1 MTVYLDSVF
10 ALNFA
15 VNWLLL
21 RAAARLGAAAVRPR
35 RIAAAAALGAA
46 YAVAV
51 YLPGCGVLA
60 GWAGKLAMTAA
71 LLAVAFGLRRETLRL
86 AAVFGGVT
94 LALCGAVYGL
104 ELLKHG
110 RVRPGALWY
119 PVTFSSLVLTAGGVY
134 AATRLLLPRLSH
146 APDSVVPVRL
156 TLGGRR
162 VFLSALRDS
171 GNTLCDP
178 VTGEAVLVADW
189 RCAARLLPH
198 DGLRAADFAA
208 PAALVLRL
216 QRLHPRLIPFRAVG
230 TGQRPAARPA
240 VRGGP
245 HRKKG
250 AKKRPRRLLPD
261 ARFGRRRLRGPDRRE
276 MRCLNF

>member
-1 MTVYLDSVF
+1 M
-10 ALNFA
+10 
-15 VNWLLL
+15 
-21 RAAARLGAAAVRPR
+21 
-35 RIAAAAALGAA
+35 
-46 YAVAV
+46 
-51 YLPGCGVLA
+51 
-60 GWAGKLAMTAA
+60 
-71 LLAVAFGLRRETLRL
+71 
-86 AAVFGGVT
+86 T

-208 PAALVLRL
+208 PLW
-216 QRLHPRLIPFRAVG
+216 
-230 TGQRPAARPA
+230 
-240 VRGGP
+240 
-245 HRKKG
+245 
-250 AKKRPRRLLPD
+250 
-261 ARFGRRRLRGPDRRE
+261 
-276 MRCLNF
+276 

>member
-1 MTVYLDSVF
+1 MKDAPFPSLAADAGAYGAALEALAGFVLLPFGNFFLRARTVF
-10 ALNFA
+10 AA
-15 VNWLLL
+15 L
-21 RAAARLGAAAVRPR
+21 RTHLQDRTGTRK
-35 RIAAAAALGAA
+35 
-46 YAVAV
+46 
-51 YLPGCGVLA
+51 VLH
-60 GWAGKLAMTAA
+60 LIVTAA
-71 LLAVAFGLRRETLRL
+71 
-86 AAVFGGVT
+86 VT

-119 PVTFSSLVLTAGGVY
+119 PVTFSSLELTAGGVY

-208 PAALVLRL
+208 PAALVVRL
-216 QRLHPRLIPFRAVG
+216 QRLHFRAGG
-230 TGQRPAARPA
+230 TGSGLLLALPCEE
-240 VRGGP
+240 VRIGKRVQKNGLVAFSPTPVSDGGGYEALTGG
-245 HRKKG
+245 KC
-250 AKKRPRRLLPD
+250 D
-261 ARFGRRRLRGPDRRE
+261 A
-276 MRCLNF
+276 

>member
-1 MTVYLDSVF
+1 M
-10 ALNFA
+10 
-15 VNWLLL
+15 
-21 RAAARLGAAAVRPR
+21 
-35 RIAAAAALGAA
+35 
-46 YAVAV
+46 
-51 YLPGCGVLA
+51 
-60 GWAGKLAMTAA
+60 
-71 LLAVAFGLRRETLRL
+71 
-86 AAVFGGVT
+86 
-94 LALCGAVYGL
+94 
-104 ELLKHG
+104 
-110 RVRPGALWY
+110 
-119 PVTFSSLVLTAGGVY
+119 LTAGGVY

-208 PAALVLRL
+208 PAALVVRL

-230 TGQRPAARPA
+230 TGSGLLLALPCEE
-240 VRGGP
+240 VRIGKSVQKNGLVAFSPTPVSDGGGYEALTGG
-245 HRKKG
+245 KC
-250 AKKRPRRLLPD
+250 D
-261 ARFGRRRLRGPDRRE
+261 A
-276 MRCLNF
+276 

>member
-21 RAAARLGAAAVRPR
+21 RAAARLGAAAVRPG

-51 YLPGCGVLA
+51 YLPGCGLLA

-119 PVTFSSLVLTAGGVY
+119 PVTFSSLVLTAGGV
-134 AATRLLLPRLSH
+134 LS
-146 APDSVVPVRL
+146 
-156 TLGGRR
+156 
-162 VFLSALRDS
+162 
-171 GNTLCDP
+171 
-178 VTGEAVLVADW
+178 
-189 RCAARLLPH
+189 
-198 DGLRAADFAA
+198 
-208 PAALVLRL
+208 
-216 QRLHPRLIPFRAVG
+216 LI
-230 TGQRPAARPA
+230 
-240 VRGGP
+240 
-245 HRKKG
+245 HI
-250 AKKRPRRLLPD
+250 
-261 ARFGRRRLRGPDRRE
+261 
-276 MRCLNF
+276 

>member
-60 GWAGKLAMTAA
+60 GWAGKLAVTAA

-178 VTGEAVLVADW
+178 VTG
-189 RCAARLLPH
+189 
-198 DGLRAADFAA
+198 
-208 PAALVLRL
+208 
-216 QRLHPRLIPFRAVG
+216 
-230 TGQRPAARPA
+230 
-240 VRGGP
+240 
-245 HRKKG
+245 
-250 AKKRPRRLLPD
+250 
-261 ARFGRRRLRGPDRRE
+261 
-276 MRCLNF
+276 

>member
-1 MTVYLDSVF
+1 M
-10 ALNFA
+10 
-15 VNWLLL
+15 
-21 RAAARLGAAAVRPR
+21 
-35 RIAAAAALGAA
+35 
-46 YAVAV
+46 
-51 YLPGCGVLA
+51 
-60 GWAGKLAMTAA
+60 
-71 LLAVAFGLRRETLRL
+71 
-86 AAVFGGVT
+86 T

-162 VFLSALRDS
+162 VFLSALRDG

-208 PAALVLRL
+208 PAALVVRL
-216 QRLHPRLIPFRAVG
+216 QRLHPRLIPSAPSERA
-230 TGQRPAARPA
+230 AACCSPCRA
-240 VRGGP
+240 R
-245 HRKKG
+245 RSASEKACKKT
-250 AKKRPRRLLPD
+250 ASSPSPRRPFRT
-261 ARFGRRRLRGPDRRE
+261 AAATRP
-276 MRCLNF
+276 

>member
-21 RAAARLGAAAVRPR
+21 HAAARLGAAAVRPR

-60 GWAGKLAMTAA
+60 GWAGKLAVTAA

-189 RCAARLLPH
+189 HCAARLLPH
-198 DGLRAADFAA
+198 PPLWCCACSGSTRASSPSAPSERAAACCSPCRA
-208 PAALVLRL
+208 RRSASEKGCKKTASSPS
-216 QRLHPRLIPFRAVG
+216 PRRPFRTAAA
-230 TGQRPAARPA
+230 TRP
-240 VRGGP
+240 
-245 HRKKG
+245 
-250 AKKRPRRLLPD
+250 
-261 ARFGRRRLRGPDRRE
+261 
-276 MRCLNF
+276 

>member
-51 YLPGCGVLA
+51 YLPGCGLLA

-171 GNTLCDP
+171 GNPRRARPCSWR
-178 VTGEAVLVADW
+178 TGAAP
-189 RCAARLLPH
+189 RGSCRTTACAPRILPRPPLWCCACS
-198 DGLRAADFAA
+198 GSTRASSPSAPSERAAACCSPCRA
-208 PAALVLRL
+208 RRSASEKACKKTASSPS
-216 QRLHPRLIPFRAVG
+216 PRRPFRTAAA
-230 TGQRPAARPA
+230 TRP
-240 VRGGP
+240 
-245 HRKKG
+245 
-250 AKKRPRRLLPD
+250 
-261 ARFGRRRLRGPDRRE
+261 
-276 MRCLNF
+276 